1 MDSAKWPERLAG
13 PYSMPPLAAPGLAT
27 WLASSGGASGS
38 GEQAVGSSRPGELKK
53 AGNGAKSTKN
63 GQRRILLADA
73 DSQNRESLRSRL
85 MPLVSELRE
94 ATSGEEL
101 ESALMADGPFHCV
114 LASARLPEPSA
125 LQVLARVRRHGV
137 RTPFIVVTSV
147 HGNLLRIFVS
157 DAEGTVLSSRMVDG
171 GNLSMLVAGLI
182 EAEAH

>member
-1 MDSAKWPERLAG
+1 
-13 PYSMPPLAAPGLAT
+13 MPPPALPELAA
-27 WLASSGGASGS
+27 WLAHSGAASGS
-38 GEQAVGSSRPGELKK
+38 GEHRLPSARPATVKKTNGSR
-53 AGNGAKSTKN
+53 STQN

-85 MPLVSELRE
+85 SPLASELCE
-94 ATSGEEL
+94 ATSGDEL
-101 ESALMADGPFHCV
+101 EKALMGDGPFHCV

-171 GNLSMLVAGLI
+171 GNLSMLVASLI
-182 EAEAH
+182 EADA